1 MRDQVS
7 FQEDRIKQTQE
18 ELVKLKG
25 HHVQKLVQENQSDLQ
40 DIERLSSHKKETQ
53 TSLAQEIKKCEVSLD
68 NSRDKREKARKELE
82 RIREHL
88 KILVDVKSVA
98 ADLEEAEHLC
108 RSMEE
113 KDRELLEMMKSR
125 DSIKK
130 EWLKNWVNI
139 EVHEL
144 MRKDRDDVRNHIEMY
159 SDDLS
164 KLSKII
170 EKFQEVQ
177 GKQQDRFNAA
187 SDDLKLLEN
196 EMQILSD
203 ERKECERE
211 LKQNEVE
218 QNKLKQEL
226 EQKKKLIGNR
236 DKDGGSI
243 EQQIEQK
250 DREIDR
256 LTDIL
261 DSRDEILQRL
271 EERIQATG
279 VNIAASLYS
288 AFKGDLVDELLAKYI
303 NLTQCPVPIKRLG
316 NGYYLFG
323 TKKIFAKI
331 MNGKLVIRVGG
342 GFMVIEE
349 FIASYADQ
357 EMKKVAQMEAN

>member
-1 MRDQVS
+1 
-7 FQEDRIKQTQE
+7 
-18 ELVKLKG
+18 
-25 HHVQKLVQENQSDLQ
+25 
-40 DIERLSSHKKETQ
+40 
-53 TSLAQEIKKCEVSLD
+53 
-68 NSRDKREKARKELE
+68 
-82 RIREHL
+82 
-88 KILVDVKSVA
+88 
-98 ADLEEAEHLC
+98 
-108 RSMEE
+108 
-113 KDRELLEMMKSR
+113 MMKSR
-125 DSIKK
+125 DSTKK

-170 EKFQEVQ
+170 EKFQEMQ
-177 GKQQDRFNAA
+177 GKQQDRFNAERE
-187 SDDLKLLEN
+187 DLKLLEN

-211 LKQNEVE
+211 LKQNEAE

-226 EQKKKLIGNR
+226 EHKRKLVQTKDR
-236 DKDGGSI
+236 DGGSI
-243 EQQIEQK
+243 DSLIEQK
-250 DREIDR
+250 DREIEK
-256 LTDIL
+256 LSDIL
-261 DSRDEILQRL
+261 NSRDDILQRL

-279 VNIAASLYS
+279 VNIAASLYN

-357 EMKKVAQMEAN
+357 EMKKVA

>member
-1 MRDQVS
+1 
-7 FQEDRIKQTQE
+7 
-18 ELVKLKG
+18 
-25 HHVQKLVQENQSDLQ
+25 
-40 DIERLSSHKKETQ
+40 
-53 TSLAQEIKKCEVSLD
+53 
-68 NSRDKREKARKELE
+68 
-82 RIREHL
+82 
-88 KILVDVKSVA
+88 
-98 ADLEEAEHLC
+98 
-108 RSMEE
+108 
-113 KDRELLEMMKSR
+113 MMKSR

-349 FIASYADQ
+349 FIASYAD
-357 EMKKVAQMEAN
+357 